1 MLSIPATKAFEIGS
15 GFRGTEVPGSKH
27 NDAFI
32 IKEGGGLA
40 TVTNW
45 SGGVQGGI
53 SNGEDIYFRLVS
65 LEYRLSTILGSNTPT
80 ALGSS
85 LLQRSPR
92 LSRLHSTTA
101 PQVHWLLVVVTTH
114 ALCLV
119 RSPSWRPWLPS
130 SSWMRSS
137 HRTQDGRH
145 TLCCHRSRLCR
156 RQWCSRRVC
165 SKLIMSV
172 RPFLYLIEFDVFEM

>member
-65 LEYRLSTILGSNTPT
+65 LEYRLSTIWDLTPQQHWVQVSCNDLPGSADCTVRRHRRCT
-80 ALGSS
+80 GCSWSS
-85 LLQRSPR
+85 RPMRCASCDPHRGGHGCHGHHGCGPR
-92 LSRLHSTTA
+92 TERKAGDILSAATDHDFAADNGA
-101 PQVHWLLVVVTTH
+101 PEESAVN
-114 ALCLV
+114 
-119 RSPSWRPWLPS
+119 
-130 SSWMRSS
+130 
-137 HRTQDGRH
+137 
-145 TLCCHRSRLCR
+145 
-156 RQWCSRRVC
+156 
-165 SKLIMSV
+165 
-172 RPFLYLIEFDVFEM
+172 